1 MNRYRKG
8 SARPGLWQASGRARQ
23 GLAAVASSRRHNHI
37 TVYAQGKPVG
47 YVDVQAGIFH
57 KKCRASV
64 HRLRKP
70 LGWALDVGSLSEAE
84 RAGATLVQ
92 IEDTE
97 SGRVYTASIKAI
109 RNNGVPLDRGFG
121 EQLLLPLSG
130 WNVRDS
136 RQLDLWGAA

>member
-1 MNRYRKG
+1 M
-8 SARPGLWQASGRARQ
+8 
-23 GLAAVASSRRHNHI
+23 
-37 TVYAQGKPVG
+37 
-47 YVDVQAGIFH
+47 
-57 KKCRASV
+57 
-64 HRLRKP
+64 
-70 LGWALDVGSLSEAE
+70 
-84 RAGATLVQ
+84 VQ